1 MNRGVGC
8 KDRGGFGD
16 PYLVGNCIDILEKMD
31 QYFLAM
37 KLTNSEACRQSF
49 IRMSELRRQQWVTG
63 MKWSNICYRTRLCE
77 NVCQT
82 RFWTCFHFLWNV
94 WDIMMRIFLCFELC
108 WCLFMTMRNL
118 PCYVTWVV
126 DSWLISL
133 FVILG
138 GRLWVVESFICHS
151 RIWPLMFLISD

>member
-63 MKWSNICYRTRLCE
+63 MK
-77 NVCQT
+77 
-82 RFWTCFHFLWNV
+82 
-94 WDIMMRIFLCFELC
+94 
-108 WCLFMTMRNL
+108 
-118 PCYVTWVV
+118 
-126 DSWLISL
+126 
-133 FVILG
+133 
-138 GRLWVVESFICHS
+138 
-151 RIWPLMFLISD
+151 